1 MLFQQIHLKKISI
14 SSLRIL
20 ACILLLISAH
30 TGVAQDRCGTES
42 HTTLLREK
50 NIIRE
55 TKDVFENWMQK
66 KLKST
71 RSSLSTQRTQAGP
84 YQVPVVV
91 HVIHNGEAIGTGVN
105 ISDAQILSQMD
116 VLNADFNRLNA
127 DAVNTPAEFL
137 PVASAFDIEFVLAK
151 QTPDGLSTNGIVRV
165 QGSQTQWTINDNY
178 ALKAQSY
185 WPAEDYLN
193 IWVTN
198 MGGGLIGFA
207 QFPVSPLPGL
217 ENASNSRLTDGVAI
231 HYRAFGSLDDGAFD
245 LDSRY
250 NRGRTTTHEVGHFFG
265 LRHLSG
271 DANNCTATDYVD
283 DTPAQNGNTTGCP
296 AHPKNSCTT
305 VPGNDMFQNYLD
317 YTNDVCMNLFTQDQV
332 DRMEVVIESSPR
344 RLSLLTSPGLL
355 TPAPVAND
363 LGIKAIIGPASTE
376 CTGLIIPIIEVVN
389 AGNNS
394 ITSAQVVIKKDG
406 SIIETM
412 DFPLN
417 LAPDATTLL
426 VFPTQNF
433 GSVDFSFSVEIV
445 LTNGGAD
452 GNPNNNVWTQTVAI
466 QPSIALP
473 FFEPFNT
480 TPTDWKITNPDQG
493 ITWTNVNAPKET
505 NENQAMQLDFFDYND
520 NYGEV
525 DILTSPVFDLSG
537 ESVALLTFDVAHA
550 RFKNSL
556 SNDALRV
563 VVLTGCSSDYL
574 SADVVYYKEGAAL
587 QTVAPLNTEFIPSNE
602 SEWRKEVVDLSPYLG
617 QSNVQIAIIGI
628 NDYGNNLYLDNVN
641 VISSAVEDLAILQV
655 ISPGPVSCE
664 HNPAPILEIQNQGS
678 TVITN
683 FKVDY
688 GIDGATPLTTMISG
702 IDLLP
707 GAVIKVSAPSQTL
720 SNGEH
725 QLFFALKEPNGLV
738 DINPFN
744 SEREYLI
751 KVDQSEDLIPLRE
764 NFDSGF
770 TGWTVVNPTAGE
782 NWETTATNY
791 NVSMF
796 FNAFEN
802 TTLDDEAWLVSPT
815 LDFSNTTQASV
826 FFDLSYGYRTNT
838 NDRFQV
844 LASIDC
850 GQTYNIVLFNRT
862 GENLKTVDSESSWI
876 PSSEN
881 DWTKTYINLNSL
893 AGVKEARIAFVF
905 SNDNGNNV
913 FVDNIEF
920 YISDD
925 PSPPETGR
933 PYVVYM
939 TGVSEFGDFKITFDL
954 ETRQDVQLQVVDMM
968 GRTFTEQLLP
978 NTLNQT
984 YSVSLTDAS
993 TGIYIVRLRLNGSY
1007 FATKVYVAK

>member
-1 MLFQQIHLKKISI
+1 M
-14 SSLRIL
+14 L
-20 ACILLLISAH
+20 ACILFLISAH
-30 TGVAQDRCGTES
+30 TGVSQDRCGTEA
-42 HTTLLREK
+42 HTQLLLEK
-50 NIIRE
+50 KTIRE
-55 TKDVFENWMQK
+55 TEDVFEDWIQK

-91 HVIHNGEAIGTGVN
+91 HVIHNGEVIGTGVN
-105 ISDAQILSQMD
+105 ISDAQILSQID
-116 VLNADFNRLNA
+116 VINADFNRLNV
-127 DAVNTPAEFL
+127 DAANTPAEFL
-137 PVASAFDIEFVLAK
+137 PVAAAFDIEFVLAK

-178 ALKAQSY
+178 TLKAQSY

-193 IWVTN
+193 IWVAN

-217 ENASNSRLTDGVAI
+217 ESASNSRLTDGVAI
-231 HYRAFGSLDDGAFD
+231 HYRAFGSIADGAFD

-250 NRGRTTTHEVGHFFG
+250 NRGRTTTHELGHFFG
-265 LRHLSG
+265 LRHISG
-271 DANNCTATDYVD
+271 DANSCSATDYVD

-296 AHPKNSCTT
+296 THPKNTCPE
-305 VPGNDMFQNYLD
+305 PGNDMFQNYLD
-317 YTNDVCMNLFTQDQV
+317 YTNDVCMNLFTQNQV

-344 RLSLLTSPGLL
+344 RVSLLTSPGLL
-355 TPAPVAND
+355 APAPVAND
-363 LGIKAIIGPASTE
+363 LGMKAIIAPGITE
-376 CTGLIIPIIEVVN
+376 CTGLTIPIIEVVN
-389 AGNNS
+389 TGNNT
-394 ITSAQVVIKKDG
+394 ITSAQVVIKNNG
-406 SIIETM
+406 SIIETV

-417 LAPDATTLL
+417 LAPDATGILA
-426 VFPTQNF
+426 FPNQNF
-433 GSVDFSFSVEIV
+433 GSGDFSFSAEII
-445 LTNGGAD
+445 LTNGVAD
-452 GNPNNNVWTQTVAI
+452 GNPNNNVLTQTVSI
-466 QPSIALP
+466 SPFIALP
-473 FFEPFNT
+473 FFESFNT
-480 TPTDWKITNPDQG
+480 TPADWKISNPDQA
-493 ITWTNVNAPKET
+493 ITWTNVDAPKET
-505 NENQAMQLDFFDYND
+505 LGNRAMQMDFFDYDD

-550 RFKNSL
+550 RYKNSL

-563 VVLTGCSSDYL
+563 VVLTDCSSDYV

-587 QTVAPLNTEFIPSNE
+587 QTVAPLNTEFVPANA

-617 QSNVQIAIIGI
+617 QSNVQIAFIGI

-641 VISSAVEDLAILQV
+641 VIISAVEDLAILQV
-655 ISPGPVSCE
+655 ISPGPVTCAN
-664 HNPAPILEIQNQGS
+664 NPSPVLEIQNQGS
-678 TVITN
+678 TVITS

-688 GIDGATPLTTMISG
+688 GIDGATPATTTITG

-707 GAVIKVSAPSQTL
+707 GAAINVTVNSQTL
-720 SNGEH
+720 SGGEH

-744 SEREYLI
+744 SEREYVI

-764 NFDSGF
+764 NFDAGF
-770 TGWTVVNPTAGE
+770 TGWSVVNPTAGE
-782 NWETTATNY
+782 NWKTTATNY

-802 TTLDDEAWLVSPT
+802 TTIDDEAWLVSPV
-815 LDFSNTTQASV
+815 LDFSNTTKASV
-826 FFDLSYGYRTNT
+826 FFDLSYAYRSNT
-838 NDRFQV
+838 NDKFQV
-844 LASIDC
+844 LASVDC
-850 GQTYNIVLFNRT
+850 GQTYNIVLFDRT
-862 GENLKTVDSESSWI
+862 GNSFSITNSENPWI
-876 PSSEN
+876 PSTEN

-893 AGVKEARIAFVF
+893 TGEKEVRIAFVF
-905 SNDNGNNV
+905 TNDNGNNV

-920 YISDD
+920 YTSDD
-925 PSPPETGR
+925 PSPPQTTK
-933 PYVVYM
+933 PFVVYM
-939 TGVSEFGDFKITFDL
+939 TGAGEFGDFKITFDL
-954 ETRQDVQLQVVDMM
+954 ETRQDVHLQVVDMI

-984 YSVSLTDAS
+984 YSVSLTDAA